1 MKKKALSL
9 LLASA
14 MVVSLAACGN
24 SGSDSNQPA
33 ADSNNSGNAAADNS
47 NSGNAAA
54 DSNNGGDAAA
64 TGDVDYH
71 EILGDTGINMVV
83 NGTLTASLDN
93 GQAEFKQ
100 QWEEAVGIPLTI
112 QQMDHSGYTD
122 AVGRLFA
129 SQEYPDAMIMSADMF
144 KQYAPTGILWDMS
157 EAYENADFQERMIL
171 PTINENL
178 KDSEGHLYGFA
189 YAYGNGCVTYVKQA
203 WLDAVG
209 MSIDDIKTYD
219 DYYAMLKAFHD
230 QDPDHGM
237 P

>member
-83 NGTLTASLDN
+83 NGTLTASVDN
-93 GQAEFKQ
+93 GQAAFEE
-100 QWEEAVGIPLTI
+100 QWEAAVGIPLTI

-129 SQEYPDAMIMSADMF
+129 GGDYPDVIIMSADMF
-144 KQYAPTGILWDMS
+144 KQYAPFIRICS
-157 EAYENADFQERMIL
+157 YIRKRMCYL
-171 PTINENL
+171 R
-178 KDSEGHLYGFA
+178 KA
-189 YAYGNGCVTYVKQA
+189 
-203 WLDAVG
+203 G
-209 MSIDDIKTYD
+209 M
-219 DYYAMLKAFHD
+219 A
-230 QDPDHGM
+230 
-237 P
+237 

>member
-33 ADSNNSGNAAADNS
+33 ADSSNSSNAAADNS

-71 EILGDTGINMVV
+71 EVLGDTGLNIVV
-83 NGTLTASLDN
+83 NGTVTASLDN

-157 EAYENADFQERMIL
+157 EAYENDDFQE
-171 PTINENL
+171 
-178 KDSEGHLYGFA
+178 
-189 YAYGNGCVTYVKQA
+189 
-203 WLDAVG
+203 
-209 MSIDDIKTYD
+209 
-219 DYYAMLKAFHD
+219 
-230 QDPDHGM
+230 
-237 P
+237 